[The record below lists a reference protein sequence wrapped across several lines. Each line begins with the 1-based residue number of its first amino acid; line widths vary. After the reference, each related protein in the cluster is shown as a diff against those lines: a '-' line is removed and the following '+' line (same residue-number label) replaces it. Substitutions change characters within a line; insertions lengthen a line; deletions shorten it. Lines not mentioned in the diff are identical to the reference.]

1 MKKAPHVIR
10 AEAALFFITFL
21 WGGTFVLIKS
31 ALVHISPMVFV
42 CVRFGLAAVVL
53 LPFVYKTLFAATK
66 TQYKKGL
73 ILGISLFIGFA
84 TQTIGLRYTTA
95 TKSAFLTGMFIIITP
110 ILQTVLERRRPTIN
124 NLAAILLG
132 FFGILFLSSRGTNLY
147 QVLFELGTGFNFGD
161 FLTLICAASY
171 SWYIVYLDMLGEGLD
186 FKFITFI
193 QIFVT
198 ALLAIPFIYFF
209 DLTGLEKI
217 QFEFLPIVGIAIVYT
232 AIFTTIISTLLQ
244 TKYQKDVTPTR
255 ASIIFSMEPMYATV
269 SAVFLLAEKISI
281 FGIIGCCFIFS
292 GVLISELS
300 VKE

>member
-1 MKKAPHVIR
+1 MKKPAHVIK

-21 WGGTFVLIKS
+21 WGGTFVLIKT

-42 CVRFGLAAVVL
+42 SVRFGLASIIL
-53 LPFVYKTLFAATK
+53 LPFVIKHLFAATK
-66 TQYKKGL
+66 SQYKKAI
-73 ILGISLFIGFA
+73 ILGLSLFVGFA

-95 TKSAFLTGMFIIITP
+95 TKSAFLTGMFVIITP
-110 ILQTVLERRRPTIN
+110 IMQIALERRRPTKR
-124 NLAAILLG
+124 NLFAILLG

-161 FLTLICAASY
+161 FLTLICAANY
-171 SWYIVYLDMLGEGLD
+171 SWYIVYLDMLGEDLN
-186 FKFITFI
+186 FKFLTFM

-198 ALLAIPFIYFF
+198 MILALPFVFFFNAIGVEKAQF
-209 DLTGLEKI
+209 DL
-217 QFEFLPIVGIAIVYT
+217 FPIVIVAIIYT
-232 AIFTTIISTLLQ
+232 AIFTTILSTLLQ
-244 TKYQKDVTPTR
+244 TKFQKDVSPTR

-269 SAVFLLAEKISI
+269 SAVFLIGEKLSI

-300 VKE
+300 LKE

>member
-1 MKKAPHVIR
+1 MKKSPHVVK

-31 ALVHISPMVFV
+31 ALVHVSPMVFV
-42 CVRFGLAAVVL
+42 SVRFGLAALVL
-53 LPFVYKTLFAATK
+53 LPFVIKPLLAATRI
-66 TQYKKGL
+66 QYKKAT

-95 TKSAFLTGMFIIITP
+95 TKSAFLTGMFVIITP
-110 ILQTVLERRRPTIN
+110 IMQIILEKRKPTSR
-124 NLAAILLG
+124 NLIAILLG

-161 FLTLICAASY
+161 FLTLICAVNY
-171 SWYIVYLDMLGEGLD
+171 SWYIVYLDMLGED
-186 FKFITFI
+186 MNFKFLTFI

-198 ALLAIPFIYFF
+198 MALALPFIYIFNAF
-209 DLTGLEKI
+209 GFEKA
-217 QFEFLPIVGIAIVYT
+217 QFEMLPIVIGAIVYT
-232 AIFTTIISTLLQ
+232 AIFTTILSTLLQ

-269 SAVFLLAEKISI
+269 FALFLLGEKISI

-292 GVLISELS
+292 GVLISELTS
-300 VKE
+300 RN